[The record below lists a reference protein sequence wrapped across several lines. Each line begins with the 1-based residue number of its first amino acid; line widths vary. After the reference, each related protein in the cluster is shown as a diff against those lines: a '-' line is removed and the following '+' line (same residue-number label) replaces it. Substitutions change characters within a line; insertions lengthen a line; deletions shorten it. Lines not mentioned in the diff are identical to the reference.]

1 MMSNLQEI
9 HDEYQDDFLAQYLH
23 EAIQKINSLNQSLQE
38 KDLTI
43 ANLEGELERLHSYLD
58 KLDALKEGG

>member
-9 HDEYQDDFLAQYLH
+9 HQDDFLAHYLH

-58 KLDALKEGG
+58 KLDALKED